1 MISPDRAIVDHDH
14 DQNQIHLER
23 RQFHS
28 KATDS
33 IPVQG
38 PATGQDQSIRF
49 LGSSVYPLMVSF
61 FGQDDP
67 AIMIMIFMIQGA
79 KGPYLTNYEP
89 LPATKQK
96 SL

>member
-1 MISPDRAIVDHDH
+1 
-14 DQNQIHLER
+14 
-23 RQFHS
+23 
-28 KATDS
+28 
-33 IPVQG
+33 
-38 PATGQDQSIRF
+38 
-49 LGSSVYPLMVSF
+49 MVSF

-79 KGPYLTNYEP
+79 KGPDLTNYEP